1 MKKYISSLDNNF
13 ERWLSLIFYMMIA
26 VTIISEVIRRFVFSY
41 SSIWGEEVAR
51 YCFIYMAWLGASLGV
66 KHRVHIRIDII
77 LNFLPNRGQSIIYLF
92 GDFLTLILA
101 VIALYVSM
109 GSVLTSIEFGSVT
122 HGLRIGQYWFLMA
135 VPIGFTLIV
144 IRLLQSMTRDFKDLR
159 TGKQPF
165 AGHSLID

>member
-1 MKKYISSLDNNF
+1 MKKYISSLDNDL

-77 LNFLPNRGQSIIYLF
+77 LNFLPNRGKSIIYLF
-92 GDFLTLILA
+92 GDFLTLVLA

-144 IRLLQSMTRDFKDLR
+144 IRLLQSMTRDFRDLR
-159 TGKQPF
+159 TGKKPF